1 MRTISLNL
9 TLLFQLSITLL
20 FLIFSKS
27 ALAQWDGNTT
37 PTYPELIEIYEKFDK
52 NHKEIELYEMGTS
65 DFGLPIYCC
74 IINGSRDSV
83 KTFEKAKNSTTVLI
97 NNAIHAGEPDGVNA
111 CILWIEKWIEDGK
124 PLKNLPLIAIIP
136 AYNVGGMMNRNS
148 FSRANQNGPDEYGFR
163 GNAQNLDLN
172 RDFIKA
178 DAQNTATFCKIF
190 QALDP
195 DVFVDTHV
203 SNGADYQYTLTYI
216 SSMKERLA
224 PSVKNITYDQC
235 IPFLDSN
242 LKKRNWDLFPYVELL
257 GDTPEEGIHAFN
269 DLPRYAMGYAS
280 LFNTISFTVETHML
294 KPFSQRV
301 QATLDFLDVLF
312 NFTSLYAFEIESS
325 RNSAFKEQL
334 NDAYFNYNFELD
346 SIRDSILFKGFEFS
360 NPISEITG
368 QTRLKYHVDR
378 PYEKWI
384 PYRNTYLSTDSIEIP
399 DYFVVGSQC
408 NDILTLLKLN
418 GIQFAKIKKCDFLVL
433 KVQKIVEFESID
445 KPYEGHFYHSKV
457 DVDIIADTISLKQGD
472 IIISTKQKGRQF
484 LLSTLLP
491 QAEDS
496 YFRWNYFDSYLQQ
509 KEYFS
514 AYVFEDRAIE
524 ILEQNPE
531 LKDALETLKLSDE
544 SFRNSP
550 SKQLEFIYKNS
561 PHYENSHNILPIYFY
576 FDKP

>member
-1 MRTISLNL
+1 MRKFYLILGFFQKFTIA
-9 TLLFQLSITLL
+9 
-20 FLIFSKS
+20 LIFFLSTKGS
-27 ALAQWDGNTT
+27 LAQWDGNVT
-37 PTYPELIEIYEKFDK
+37 PTYPELIEIYKKFDLD
-52 NHKEIELYEMGTS
+52 HKEIELYEMGAS
-65 DFGLPIYCC
+65 DYGLPIYCC
-74 IINGSRDSV
+74 IVNGARDSI
-83 KTFEKAKNSTTVLI
+83 KTFEKARNNTTVLI

-111 CILWIEKWIEDGK
+111 CILWIEKWIEEGK

-148 FSRANQNGPDEYGFR
+148 FSRANQNGPEEYGFR

-178 DAQNTATFCKIF
+178 NAENTATFYKIF
-190 QALDP
+190 HALDP

-216 SSMKERLA
+216 ASMKERLT
-224 PSVKNITYDQC
+224 PSLKRITYDQC
-235 IPFLDSN
+235 IPFLDST

-280 LFNTISFTVETHML
+280 LFNSISFTVETHML
-294 KPFSQRV
+294 KLFPQRV

-312 NFTSLYAFEIESS
+312 NFTNLYAFEIESA
-325 RNSAFKEQL
+325 RNSAFQEQL
-334 NDAYFNYNFELD
+334 NKTYFKYNFQLD

-360 NPISEITG
+360 NPVSEITG
-368 QTRLKYHVDR
+368 QARLKYHSDM

-384 PYRNTYLSTDSIEIP
+384 PYRNAYSTVDSLEIP

-408 NDILTLLKLN
+408 QDIITLLKLN
-418 GIQFAKIKKCDFLVL
+418 EIQFAKIKKCDFLVL
-433 KVQKIVEFESID
+433 KAQKIVEFESVY
-445 KPYEGHFYHSKV
+445 KPYEGHFYHSKLSV
-457 DVDIIADTISLKQGD
+457 DNISDTVNLKQGD

-484 LLSTLLP
+484 LLSILLP

-524 ILEQNPE
+524 ILEQNPD
-531 LKDALETLKLSDE
+531 LKDSLENLKSVDE
-544 SFRNSP
+544 TFRNSP
-550 SKQLEFIYKNS
+550 GKQLEFIYKNS
-561 PHYENSHNILPIYFY
+561 PHYENNHNVIPIYYY
-576 FDKP
+576 FDEQ

>member
-9 TLLFQLSITLL
+9 TLLLQLSITPL
-20 FLIFSKS
+20 FLIFSKRT
-27 ALAQWDGNTT
+27 LAQWDGNTT
-37 PTYPELIEIYEKFDK
+37 PTYTELIEIYEKFD
-52 NHKEIELYEMGTS
+52 NDYKEIELYEMGTS
-65 DFGLPIYCC
+65 DYGLPIYCC
-74 IINGSRDSV
+74 IINGARDSLKSFV
-83 KTFEKAKNSTTVLI
+83 KARNSTTVLI

-111 CILWIEKWIEDGK
+111 CILWIEKWIKEGK
-124 PLKNLPLIAIIP
+124 PLKNLPVIAIIP

-148 FSRANQNGPDEYGFR
+148 YSRANQNGPDEYGFR

-235 IPFLDSN
+235 IPFLDST

-257 GDTPEEGIHAFN
+257 GDTPEQGIHAFN

-294 KPFSQRV
+294 KPFPQRV
-301 QATLDFLDVLF
+301 LATLDFLDVLF
-312 NFTSLYAFEIESS
+312 DYTNQHAFEIEEA
-325 RNSAFKEQL
+325 RKEAFQVQL
-334 NDAYFNYNFELD
+334 DQNYFKYNFQLD
-346 SIRDSILFKGFEFS
+346 SIRDSILFKGYEFS
-360 NPISEITG
+360 NPISKITG
-368 QTRLKYHVDR
+368 QSRLKYHTDR
-378 PYEKWI
+378 PYQKWI
-384 PYRNTYLSTDSIEIP
+384 PHRNAYTSADSLEIP

-408 NDILTLLKLN
+408 QDIIALLKLN
-418 GIQFAKIKKCDFLVL
+418 AIEYTTIKKSDVL
-433 KVQKIVEFESID
+433 GVKGQKINEFESIG

-524 ILEQNPE
+524 ILEQNPDINE
-531 LKDALETLKLSDE
+531 SLETLKLSDE

>member
-1 MRTISLNL
+1 
-9 TLLFQLSITLL
+9 L